1 MRDRESPSQET
12 TLKKRDSPCR
22 HMQENVYSFIQG
34 RHESSDSMAMK
45 TRRQAAILDLVD
57 TSAVSSQEEL
67 RRRLKT
73 RGFSVTQATLSRDL
87 RDLGL
92 VKGTA
97 DGSYHR
103 PGGEAANPVLAA
115 SRLQHAISEY
125 LIGVDV
131 ALQLVVLKTNLA
143 QAQPLA
149 AAVDAASLDG
159 VVGTIA
165 GEDTVLMVCR
175 DGAAASSVAHR
186 LDKLAKG

>member
-1 MRDRESPSQET
+1 
-12 TLKKRDSPCR
+12 
-22 HMQENVYSFIQG
+22 
-34 RHESSDSMAMK
+34 MK

-57 TSAVSSQEEL
+57 ASALSSQEEL

-97 DGSYHR
+97 DGAYHR
-103 PGGEAANPVLAA
+103 PGGEPANPVRAA
-115 SRLQHAISEY
+115 ARLEHAVAEY
-125 LIGVDV
+125 LAGVDR
-131 ALQLVVLKTNLA
+131 ALQLVVLRTGPA

-149 AAVDAASLDG
+149 SAVDAAGLPG

-165 GEDTVLMVCR
+165 GDDTVLMVCR
-175 DGAAASSVAHR
+175 DEAAASAVAHR
-186 LDKLAKG
+186 LDALARR